1 MKISDAISSA
11 FSLTR
16 GSGNLRIAR
25 SGLIRSAHLLERIGL
40 AAVGASCGLYVGAAL
55 LREKGGLFESG
66 WIVLITMLYGAL
78 SYYVGIDLSR
88 SVARKSIS
96 SNSEEW
102 NGSESA
108 EIMSAAGTFGAAIAA
123 TLSVSILVLDQN
135 PANGL
140 ITFVAGC
147 WVVGSSLQVAAGM
160 MARNYEARMEKKGRN
175 CAHARTSAWRHDECK
190 SRSVGFDFR
199 SGVSSDHSSQPL
211 SSNAAGR
218 RFLVAQSFASGG
230 DPAWKPCRY

>member
-1 MKISDAISSA
+1 MWV
-11 FSLTR
+11 R
-16 GSGNLRIAR
+16 PCC
-25 SGLIRSAHLLERIGL
+25 
-40 AAVGASCGLYVGAAL
+40 V
-55 LREKGGLFESG
+55 KGGLFESG

-102 NGSESA
+102 NGSEPA

-160 MARNYEARMEKKGRN
+160 MARNYEARMDK
-175 CAHARTSAWRHDECK
+175 
-190 SRSVGFDFR
+190 
-199 SGVSSDHSSQPL
+199 Q
-211 SSNAAGR
+211 
-218 RFLVAQSFASGG
+218 
-230 DPAWKPCRY
+230 

>member
-96 SNSEEW
+96 STSEEW
-102 NGSESA
+102 IGSEPA

-123 TLSVSILVLDQN
+123 TLSVSILVLDHN

-140 ITFVAGC
+140 IAFVAGC
-147 WVVGSSLQVAAGM
+147 WVVGSSLQVAAGT
-160 MARNYEARMEKKGRN
+160 MARNYEARMDK
-175 CAHARTSAWRHDECK
+175 
-190 SRSVGFDFR
+190 
-199 SGVSSDHSSQPL
+199 Q
-211 SSNAAGR
+211 
-218 RFLVAQSFASGG
+218 
-230 DPAWKPCRY
+230 